1 MGTALKM
8 NLAEKSSSFKTWN
21 KEHHQPG
28 NSLHTSNWEQ
38 KPYSRHLMSAI
49 HNWSLWSQ
57 LPCEELRCGAYLSD
71 GGWGGLGR
79 FHLELK
85 SLKHAHVFDAFYLW
99 CCFYIFHLLTL
110 HTTVTGWPFDPGG
123 GTTTAYDS
131 WQKPGL
137 CRIKISFT
145 EMQYSCT
152 FLDRFF

>member
-71 GGWGGLGR
+71 GGWGGRFGKVSFGIEKLKTRSCIWCLLSVMLFLYFSSSYSSHYCHRLTFWPWGR
-79 FHLELK
+79 NHHCIWQLTEAW
-85 SLKHAHVFDAFYLW
+85 SLQDKDLVHRNAVFMYVL
-99 CCFYIFHLLTL
+99 
-110 HTTVTGWPFDPGG
+110 
-123 GTTTAYDS
+123 
-131 WQKPGL
+131 
-137 CRIKISFT
+137 R
-145 EMQYSCT
+145 
-152 FLDRFF
+152 